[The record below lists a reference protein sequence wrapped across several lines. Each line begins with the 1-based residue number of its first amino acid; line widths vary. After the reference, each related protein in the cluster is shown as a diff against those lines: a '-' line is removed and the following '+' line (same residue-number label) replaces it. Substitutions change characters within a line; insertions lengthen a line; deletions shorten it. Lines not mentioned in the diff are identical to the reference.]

1 MSEVLS
7 WPLGCRHS
15 QIAAVAAA
23 VVAVV
28 VVIAQLAGR
37 GPSELTSGSAGLAL
51 SDFSQ
56 HTNISSQDR
65 LSYWIIMHGLE
76 INFVIHAWYVSISN
90 WLVLFH
96 RANEYGDECSIIL
109 MR

>member
-51 SDFSQ
+51 SVFHSAP
-56 HTNISSQDR
+56 IFR
-65 LSYWIIMHGLE
+65 LKTDYLTGL
-76 INFVIHAWYVSISN
+76 
-90 WLVLFH
+90 LCM
-96 RANEYGDECSIIL
+96 G
-109 MR
+109 